1 MNGEPHIVTGLNVAV
16 NALFSDY
23 VFSTFLSSP
32 LTVETLYKESKD
44 KVFKYLTLA
53 SLASIGFSIVT
64 SALFANIWGLITALV
79 MVAIIDAVYLN
90 ALR

>member
-1 MNGEPHIVTGLNVAV
+1 MARIITALNVAL

-32 LTVETLYKESKD
+32 LTVETLYKENKGT
-44 KVFKYLTLA
+44 VMKYLYLA
-53 SLASIGFSIVT
+53 SGLSVLFGLVLSILFQNWSGIVT
-64 SALFANIWGLITALV
+64 AIA
-79 MVAIIDAVYLN
+79 MVTTIDLVYLY

>member
-1 MNGEPHIVTGLNVAV
+1 MARIITALNVAL

-32 LTVETLYKESKD
+32 LTVETLYKENKET
-44 KVFKYLTLA
+44 VMKYLYLA
-53 SLASIGFSIVT
+53 SELSVLFGLVLSILFSNWWGIVT
-64 SALFANIWGLITALV
+64 AIA
-79 MVAIIDAVYLN
+79 MVTIIDIVYLY

>member
-1 MNGEPHIVTGLNVAV
+1 MARIITALNVAL

-32 LTVETLYKESKD
+32 LTVETLYKENKET
-44 KVFKYLTLA
+44 VMKYLYLA
-53 SLASIGFSIVT
+53 SGLSVLFGLVLSILFSNWWGIVT
-64 SALFANIWGLITALV
+64 AIA
-79 MVAIIDAVYLN
+79 MVTIIDIVYLY

>member
-1 MNGEPHIVTGLNVAV
+1 MVRIITALNVAL

-32 LTVETLYKESKD
+32 LTVESLYKENKGT
-44 KVFKYLTLA
+44 VMKYLYLA
-53 SLASIGFSIVT
+53 SGLSLLFGLVLSILFS
-64 SALFANIWGLITALV
+64 NWWGLITA
-79 MVAIIDAVYLN
+79 VAMITIIDIVYLN

>member
-1 MNGEPHIVTGLNVAV
+1 MARIISALNVAL

-32 LTVETLYKESKD
+32 LTVETLYKENKGT
-44 KVFKYLTLA
+44 VMKYLYLA
-53 SLASIGFSIVT
+53 SGLSVLFGLVLSILFSNWSGILSAIAMVT
-64 SALFANIWGLITALV
+64 V
-79 MVAIIDAVYLN
+79 IDLVYLY

>member
-1 MNGEPHIVTGLNVAV
+1 MARIITALNVAL

-32 LTVETLYKESKD
+32 LTIETLYKENKGT
-44 KVFKYLTLA
+44 VMKYLYLA
-53 SLASIGFSIVT
+53 SSLSLLFGLVLSILFQNWTGIATAIAMVT
-64 SALFANIWGLITALV
+64 V
-79 MVAIIDAVYLN
+79 IDLVYLY